1 MTSYHTTND
10 VFCARK
16 SSLILSSMYIA
27 HKQFIL
33 YQNLWENVP
42 AAAQTMQNIWNFM
55 VGKTSVQEI
64 AILAI
69 IREVSDSNIETGR
82 YSTKSGVCWIIQES
96 WQYWQS
102 CINYGAEGTEFHT
115 CYLLIFF
122 SLFYKVLLWQ
132 LGGIWYWLFL

>member
-1 MTSYHTTND
+1 MISCVQYRAVNPHPPHHQILRTDTGRNGRWHHITLQNND
-10 VFCARK
+10 VFCAKK

-82 YSTKSGVCWIIQES
+82 YSPKSGVCWIIQES
-96 WQYWQS
+96 WQYWQ
-102 CINYGAEGTEFHT
+102 
-115 CYLLIFF
+115 
-122 SLFYKVLLWQ
+122 
-132 LGGIWYWLFL
+132 